1 MVKHIVKDDMTSM
14 CGNNDT
20 HRSII
25 HIGEYMIT
33 GPIMNIEDVCQKC
46 VDELPPISKET
57 LQNEFGFVEGETRCS
72 KCEGLLTRED
82 CHWSFGKWWHLKN
95 ESCEERMSGD
105 IEEDQIEAIVAEIVA
120 ASEEEIAISG
130 RIKIIFELGSMAIN
144 CPDSMPNTAKAL
156 LEAVKRLDITDAEVE

>member
-1 MVKHIVKDDMTSM
+1 
-14 CGNNDT
+14 
-20 HRSII
+20 
-25 HIGEYMIT
+25 
-33 GPIMNIEDVCQKC
+33 
-46 VDELPPISKET
+46 
-57 LQNEFGFVEGETRCS
+57 
-72 KCEGLLTRED
+72 
-82 CHWSFGKWWHLKN
+82 
-95 ESCEERMSGD
+95 MSGD